1 MNMDEKNTLF
11 PGGVISLNNFAKG
24 AKEGINRFLILDAKF
39 DTILTKSGETK
50 DVIVLQVQL
59 THTQEQDRQETLQG
73 YRVFV
78 NFSYKSQFHQM
89 ILSATTAL
97 GKEELPSI
105 GEVIGLEGTVS
116 LSYYKPDEERS
127 FARLNNWNFFVPTE
141 TMATELSQYAD
152 ELSDDESADWGD
164 DA

>member
-50 DVIVLQVQL
+50 DVIVLQIQL

-152 ELSDDESADWGD
+152 ELSDDESADWWD

>member
-1 MNMDEKNTLF
+1 MLKNENIKLNDS
-11 PGGVISLNNFAKG
+11 VIRLSNFAKG
-24 AKEGINRFLILDAKF
+24 AKEGINHFLILDAKF

-78 NFSYKSQFHQM
+78 DFSYKSQFHQM

-97 GKEELPSI
+97 GKEDLPGI
-105 GEVIGLEGTVS
+105 REVIGLEGTVA

-141 TMATELSQYAD
+141 TMETELSQYAD

>member
-1 MNMDEKNTLF
+1 MLKNENIKLNDS
-11 PGGVISLNNFAKG
+11 VIRLSNFAKG

-59 THTQEQDRQETLQG
+59 IHTQEQDRQETLQG

-78 NFSYKSQFHQM
+78 DFSYKSQFHQM

-97 GKEELPSI
+97 GKDHLPGI
-105 GEVIGLEGTVS
+105 REVIGLEGTVA
-116 LSYYKPDEERS
+116 LSYYKPDDERS
-127 FARLNNWNFFVPTE
+127 FARLNNWNFFVPNE
-141 TMATELSQYAD
+141 TMETELSQYAD
-152 ELSDDESADWGD
+152 ELSNDESSDWGD
-164 DA
+164 NA

>member
-1 MNMDEKNTLF
+1 MNMDEKHTLF
-11 PGGVISLNNFAKG
+11 PGGMISLSNFAKG

-50 DVIVLQVQL
+50 DVIVLQIQL

-78 NFSYKSQFHQM
+78 DFSYKSQFHQM

-97 GKEELPSI
+97 GKEDLPGI
-105 GEVIGLEGTVS
+105 REIIGLEGTVK
-116 LSYYKPDEERS
+116 LSYYKPDEEKS
-127 FARLNNWNFFVPTE
+127 FARLRDWNFFVPNQ
-141 TMATELSQYAD
+141 TMETELSEYAD
-152 ELSDDESADWGD
+152 ELSNDESSDGGD
-164 DA
+164 NA

>member
-1 MNMDEKNTLF
+1 MNMDEQNTQIL
-11 PGGVISLNNFAKG
+11 GGAIRLSNFSQG
-24 AKEGINRFLILDAKF
+24 AKEGINRFRILDAKP
-39 DTILTKSGETK
+39 DTLVIKNGEIK
-50 DVIVLQVQL
+50 DVIVMQIQL

-78 NFSYKSQFHQM
+78 DFSYKSQFHQM

-97 GKEELPSI
+97 GKEDLPGI
-105 GEVIGLEGTVS
+105 REIIGLEGTVA

-141 TMATELSQYAD
+141 TMETELSQYAD

>member
-1 MNMDEKNTLF
+1 MLNNENIKLNDS
-11 PGGVISLNNFAKG
+11 VIRLSNFAKG

-78 NFSYKSQFHQM
+78 DFSYKSQFHQM

-97 GKEELPSI
+97 GKEDLPGI
-105 GEVIGLEGTVS
+105 REVIGLEGTVA

-141 TMATELSQYAD
+141 TMETELSQYAD

>member
-24 AKEGINRFLILDAKF
+24 AKEGINHFLILDAKF

-78 NFSYKSQFHQM
+78 DCTSKSQFH
-89 ILSATTAL
+89 
-97 GKEELPSI
+97 
-105 GEVIGLEGTVS
+105 
-116 LSYYKPDEERS
+116 
-127 FARLNNWNFFVPTE
+127 
-141 TMATELSQYAD
+141 
-152 ELSDDESADWGD
+152 
-164 DA
+164 

>member
-24 AKEGINRFLILDAKF
+24 AKEGINHFLILDAKF

-50 DVIVLQVQL
+50 DVIVLQIQL

-127 FARLNNWNFFVPTE
+127 FARLNNWNCFVPTE

>member
-11 PGGVISLNNFAKG
+11 PGGMISLSNFAKG

-50 DVIVLQVQL
+50 DVIVMQIQL

-78 NFSYKSQFHQM
+78 DFSYKSQFHQM

-97 GKEELPSI
+97 GKEDLPGI
-105 GEVIGLEGTVS
+105 REIIGLEGTVT
-116 LSYYKPDEERS
+116 LSYYKPDEEKS
-127 FARLNNWNFFVPTE
+127 FARLRNWNFFVPNQ
-141 TMATELSQYAD
+141 TMETELSEYAD
-152 ELSDDESADWGD
+152 ELSNDESSDGGD
-164 DA
+164 NA

>member
-1 MNMDEKNTLF
+1 MLKNENIKLNDS
-11 PGGVISLNNFAKG
+11 VIRLSNFAKG
-24 AKEGINRFLILDAKF
+24 AKEGINHFLILDAKF

-78 NFSYKSQFHQM
+78 DFSYKSQFHQM

-97 GKEELPSI
+97 GKEDLPSI
-105 GEVIGLEGTVS
+105 REVIGLEGTVA

-152 ELSDDESADWGD
+152 ELSDEESADWGD

>member
-11 PGGVISLNNFAKG
+11 PGGMISLSNFAKC

-50 DVIVLQVQL
+50 NVIVLQIQL

-78 NFSYKSQFHQM
+78 DFSYKSQFHQM

-97 GKEELPSI
+97 GKEDLPGI
-105 GEVIGLEGTVS
+105 REIIGLEGTVT
-116 LSYYKPDEERS
+116 LSYYKPDEEKS
-127 FARLNNWNFFVPTE
+127 FARLRDWNFFVPNQ
-141 TMATELSQYAD
+141 TMETELSEYAD
-152 ELSDDESADWGD
+152 ELSNDESSDGGD
-164 DA
+164 NA

>member
-11 PGGVISLNNFAKG
+11 PGGMISLSNFAKG
-24 AKEGINRFLILDAKF
+24 AKEGINRFRILDAKF
-39 DTILTKSGETK
+39 DTIITKSGETK
-50 DVIVLQVQL
+50 DVVVLQIQL

-78 NFSYKSQFHQM
+78 DFSYKSQFHQM

-141 TMATELSQYAD
+141 TMATELSQYAG

>member
-1 MNMDEKNTLF
+1 MLKNENIKLNDS
-11 PGGVISLNNFAKG
+11 VIRLSNFAKG
-24 AKEGINRFLILDAKF
+24 AKEGINHFLILDAKF

-97 GKEELPSI
+97 GKEDLPGI
-105 GEVIGLEGTVS
+105 REVIGLEGTVA

>member
-1 MNMDEKNTLF
+1 MLKNENIKLNDS
-11 PGGVISLNNFAKG
+11 VIRLSNFAKG

-50 DVIVLQVQL
+50 DVIVLQIQL
-59 THTQEQDRQETLQG
+59 THTQEQDRQETLHG
-73 YRVFV
+73 YRIFV
-78 NFSYKSQFHQM
+78 DFSYKSQFHQM

-97 GKEELPSI
+97 GKEDLPGI
-105 GEVIGLEGTVS
+105 REVIGLEGTVA

>member
-1 MNMDEKNTLF
+1 MLKNENIKLNDS
-11 PGGVISLNNFAKG
+11 VIRLSNFAKG

-78 NFSYKSQFHQM
+78 DFSYKSQFHQM

-97 GKEELPSI
+97 GKEDLPGI
-105 GEVIGLEGTVS
+105 REVIGLEGTVA

>member
-11 PGGVISLNNFAKG
+11 PGGMISLSNFAKG
-24 AKEGINRFLILDAKF
+24 AKEGINHFLILDAKF
-39 DTILTKSGETK
+39 DTIITKSGETK
-50 DVIVLQVQL
+50 DVIVMQIQL
-59 THTQEQDRQETLQG
+59 THTQEQDRQETLHG
-73 YRVFV
+73 YRDFV
-78 NFSYKSQFHQM
+78 DFSYKSQFHQM

-97 GKEELPSI
+97 GKEDLPGI
-105 GEVIGLEGTVS
+105 REVIGLEGTVA

-152 ELSDDESADWGD
+152 ELSDEESADWGD

>member
-50 DVIVLQVQL
+50 DVIVMQIQL

>member
-1 MNMDEKNTLF
+1 
-11 PGGVISLNNFAKG
+11 
-24 AKEGINRFLILDAKF
+24 
-39 DTILTKSGETK
+39 
-50 DVIVLQVQL
+50 
-59 THTQEQDRQETLQG
+59 
-73 YRVFV
+73 
-78 NFSYKSQFHQM
+78 M

-97 GKEELPSI
+97 GKEDLPGI
-105 GEVIGLEGTVS
+105 REVIGLEGTVA

>member
-50 DVIVLQVQL
+50 DVIVLQIQL

-89 ILSATTAL
+89 IL
-97 GKEELPSI
+97 
-105 GEVIGLEGTVS
+105 
-116 LSYYKPDEERS
+116 
-127 FARLNNWNFFVPTE
+127 
-141 TMATELSQYAD
+141 
-152 ELSDDESADWGD
+152 
-164 DA
+164 

>member
-1 MNMDEKNTLF
+1 MLKNENIKLNDS
-11 PGGVISLNNFAKG
+11 VIRLSNFAKG

-50 DVIVLQVQL
+50 DVIVMQIQL
-59 THTQEQDRQETLQG
+59 THTQEQDRQETLHG
-73 YRVFV
+73 YRIFV
-78 NFSYKSQFHQM
+78 DFSYKSQFHQM

-97 GKEELPSI
+97 GKEDLPGI
-105 GEVIGLEGTVS
+105 REVIGLEGTVA

-152 ELSDDESADWGD
+152 ELSDEESADWGD

>member
-39 DTILTKSGETK
+39 DTILTKSGESK
-50 DVIVLQVQL
+50 DVIVLQIQL

>member
-50 DVIVLQVQL
+50 DVIVLQIQL

-141 TMATELSQYAD
+141 MMETELSQYAD

>member
-1 MNMDEKNTLF
+1 MLKNENIKLNDS
-11 PGGVISLNNFAKG
+11 VIRLSNFAKG

-50 DVIVLQVQL
+50 DVIVLQIQL

>member
-39 DTILTKSGETK
+39 ETILTKSGETK
-50 DVIVLQVQL
+50 DVIVLQIQL

-152 ELSDDESADWGD
+152 ELSDDESADWWD

>member
-39 DTILTKSGETK
+39 ETILTKSGETK
-50 DVIVLQVQL
+50 DVIVLQIQL

-105 GEVIGLEGTVS
+105 GEVVGLEGTVS

-152 ELSDDESADWGD
+152 ELSDDESADWWD

>member
-1 MNMDEKNTLF
+1 MLKNENIKLNDS
-11 PGGVISLNNFAKG
+11 VISLSNFAKG

-78 NFSYKSQFHQM
+78 DFSYKSQFHQM

-97 GKEELPSI
+97 GKEDLPGI
-105 GEVIGLEGTVS
+105 REVIGLEGTVA

>member
-1 MNMDEKNTLF
+1 MLKNENIKLNDS
-11 PGGVISLNNFAKG
+11 VIRLSNFAKG

-50 DVIVLQVQL
+50 DVIVLQIQL
-59 THTQEQDRQETLQG
+59 THTQEQDRQETLHG

-78 NFSYKSQFHQM
+78 DFSYKSQFHQM

-97 GKEELPSI
+97 GKEDLPGI
-105 GEVIGLEGTVS
+105 REVIGLEGTVA

>member
-1 MNMDEKNTLF
+1 MLKNEN
-11 PGGVISLNNFAKG
+11 IKLNDSAIRLSNFAKG

-50 DVIVLQVQL
+50 DVIVLQIQL

-78 NFSYKSQFHQM
+78 DFSYKSQFHQM

-116 LSYYKPDEERS
+116 LSYYKPDDERS
-127 FARLNNWNFFVPTE
+127 FARLNNWTFFVPNK
-141 TMATELSQYAD
+141 TMETELSQYAN
-152 ELSDDESADWGD
+152 ELSDDESSDWGD
-164 DA
+164 NA

>member
-50 DVIVLQVQL
+50 DVIVLQIQL

-152 ELSDDESADWGD
+152 ELSDDESADWGG
-164 DA
+164 

>member
-1 MNMDEKNTLF
+1 MNMDEKHTLF
-11 PGGVISLNNFAKG
+11 PGGMISLSNFAKG

-50 DVIVLQVQL
+50 DVIVLQIQL

-78 NFSYKSQFHQM
+78 DFSYKSQFHQM

-97 GKEELPSI
+97 GKEDLPGI
-105 GEVIGLEGTVS
+105 REVIGLEGTVK
-116 LSYYKPDEERS
+116 LSYYKPDEEKS
-127 FARLNNWNFFVPTE
+127 FARLRDWNFFVPNQ
-141 TMATELSQYAD
+141 TMETELSEYAD
-152 ELSDDESADWGD
+152 ELSNDESSDGGD
-164 DA
+164 NA

>member
-1 MNMDEKNTLF
+1 MNMDEQNTQIL
-11 PGGVISLNNFAKG
+11 GGAIRLSNFSQG
-24 AKEGINRFLILDAKF
+24 AKEGINRFRILDAKP
-39 DTILTKSGETK
+39 DTLVIKNGEIK
-50 DVIVLQVQL
+50 DVIVMQIQL
-59 THTQEQDRQETLQG
+59 THTQEQDRQETLHG
-73 YRVFV
+73 YRIFV
-78 NFSYKSQFHQM
+78 DFSYKSQFHQM

-97 GKEELPSI
+97 GKEDLPGI
-105 GEVIGLEGTVS
+105 REVIGLEGTVA

>member
-50 DVIVLQVQL
+50 DVIVLQIQL